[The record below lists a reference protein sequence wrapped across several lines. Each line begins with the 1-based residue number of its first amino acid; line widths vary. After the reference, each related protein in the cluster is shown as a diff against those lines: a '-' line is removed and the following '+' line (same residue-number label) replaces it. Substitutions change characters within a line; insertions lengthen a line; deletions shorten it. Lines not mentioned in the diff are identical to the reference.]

1 MKYIFQNLKLSKLY
15 IFFLLVSVLNIFFST
30 GISHAKTF
38 SINDVE
44 LSTPFKINFDK
55 NKIIDEGFIQAFN
68 QLILSIVQTKDQ
80 QKLKQVPLNQIK
92 GMIDTFSIKEEKF
105 VDEIYYIKINVSFNK
120 KVIFD
125 LLENKNIF
133 PSLPVKKNIIF
144 LPIIIDQNKNQVK
157 MFSDNIIYNFWN
169 SNVKEYDLLNYIL
182 PTEDLEDLNLIKN
195 NIENLENFEFKEI
208 VKKYNLE
215 NYIVSVFF
223 IGPDQTRLL
232 NKISFDNKK
241 NLKNSLINN
250 IDFNS
255 NSEINKLIKILKITF
270 EDYWKSQNEIN
281 TSVKLP
287 LTISVENNNNIKIYK
302 LEEKLS
308 EIDLIYNFYI
318 YKFDNKNNIY
328 KIIFNGTPDKF
339 IEVMKSNN
347 YEFETSKKVWVM
359 K

>member
-1 MKYIFQNLKLSKLY
+1 MKYIFQNFKLRRLY
-15 IFFLLVSVLNIFFST
+15 IFFLFLAVLNIFFST
-30 GISHAKTF
+30 GISLAKTF

-68 QLILSIVQTKDQ
+68 QLMLSTVQSKDHER
-80 QKLKQVPLNQIK
+80 LKKIPLNQIK
-92 GMIDTFSIKEEKF
+92 SMIETFSIKEEKF
-105 VDEIYYIKINVSFNK
+105 VNEIYYIKLNVSFNK
-120 KVIFD
+120 KIIFD
-125 LLENKNIF
+125 LLEKKNIF
-133 PSLPVKKNIIF
+133 PSLPVKKDIIF
-144 LPIIIDQNKNQVK
+144 MPIIVNQNENQIK
-157 MFSDNIIYNFWN
+157 MFSDNIIYNLWN
-169 SNVKEYDLLNYIL
+169 SNTNQYDLLNYIL
-182 PTEDLEDLNLIKN
+182 PTEDLEDLNLIKKS
-195 NIENLENFEFKEI
+195 IKNLENFEFSEI

-215 NYIVSVFF
+215 NYIVSIFF
-223 IGPDQTRLL
+223 IDSDQTRIL

-241 NLKNSLINN
+241 TLKNNLVKNV
-250 IDFNS
+250 DFN
-255 NSEINKLIKILKITF
+255 NKNEISKFIEILKITF

-287 LTISVENNNNIKIYK
+287 LTISVENSNNIKIYQ

-308 EIDLIYNFYI
+308 NIDLIYNFYI

-339 IEVMKSNN
+339 IEVMKNNN
-347 YEFETSKKVWVM
+347 YEFETVNKIWVM

>member
-15 IFFLLVSVLNIFFST
+15 IFFLLVAVLNIFFST
-30 GISHAKTF
+30 GICHAKTF

-55 NKIIDEGFIQAFN
+55 NKIIDEGFILAFN
-68 QLILSIVQTKDQ
+68 QLFLSIVQSKDQ
-80 QKLKQVPLNQIK
+80 KKLEQIPLNQIK

-105 VDEIYYIKINVSFNK
+105 VDEIYHIKINVSFNK
-120 KVIFD
+120 KLIFD

-133 PSLPVKKNIIF
+133 PSLPVKKKIIF
-144 LPIIIDQNKNQVK
+144 IPIIIDQNKNQVK

-169 SNVKEYDLLNYIL
+169 SNVNEYDLLNYIL
-182 PTEDLEDLNLIKN
+182 PTEDLEDLNLIKK
-195 NIENLENFEFKEI
+195 NIENLEKFEFKEI

-223 IGPDQTRLL
+223 MGSDQTRLL
-232 NKISFDNKK
+232 NKISFDNKR

-255 NSEINKLIKILKITF
+255 RSEINKLIKTLKITF

-328 KIIFNGTPDKF
+328 KITFNGTPDKF
-339 IEVMKSNN
+339 IEVMKNNN
-347 YEFETSKKVWVM
+347 YEFETSKKVWIM